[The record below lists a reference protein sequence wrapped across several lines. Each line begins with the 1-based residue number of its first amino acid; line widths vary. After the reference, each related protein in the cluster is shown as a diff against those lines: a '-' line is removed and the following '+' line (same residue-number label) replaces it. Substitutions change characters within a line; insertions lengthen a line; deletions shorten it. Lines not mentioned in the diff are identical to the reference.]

1 MYLTKWLLVA
11 AAVFGVV
18 LIVRFLIKFNR
29 RKKRILKYVQHLAT
43 PKEYPII
50 GSGLRF
56 FGKNTEGG
64 ILKISGRY
72 RPFRNFSPDRKN
84 WSEILKFRNFSYDH
98 LDGLL
103 KGKFE
108 IIKCAIGSLNSVEM
122 RNLTGNLE
130 SKARNKSRDKI

>member
-29 RKKRILKYVQHLAT
+29 RKKRILKYVEHLAT

-56 FGKNTEGG
+56 FGKSTEGG
-64 ILKISGRY
+64 MFKI
-72 RPFRNFSPDRKN
+72 
-84 WSEILKFRNFSYDH
+84 
-98 LDGLL
+98 
-103 KGKFE
+103 
-108 IIKCAIGSLNSVEM
+108 
-122 RNLTGNLE
+122 
-130 SKARNKSRDKI
+130 